1 MYYFI
6 YYFALFMVYSFCG
19 WIIETIYVGISERK
33 IVNRGFLLGPYL
45 PIYGVAG
52 TLMTFILGFY
62 IDYPLFLFLN
72 SIIIGSIV
80 EYFTGYAMEK
90 IFKAKWWD
98 YSNIPLNLN
107 GRICLQNSIL
117 FGILGTILVY
127 YINPFLHSCLN
138 RIPNS
143 ILYFISGLL
152 LSLFI
157 IDTIISCNIIRQL
170 KLTASALKK
179 DYTDEMSHKVRE
191 SLANKNWSFKRVL
204 NAFPNLT
211 FLNMKQIKK
220 MIKKQA
226 KMLKDKTKKLAR
238 LRKQEEKLKDKQRE
252 IENEIKKIK

>member
-1 MYYFI
+1 
-6 YYFALFMVYSFCG
+6 MVYSFCG

>member
-127 YINPFLHSCLN
+127 YINPFLHSGFN
-138 RIPNS
+138 QIPNS

-226 KMLKDKTKKLAR
+226 RMLKDKTKKLAR